1 MSETTSGT
9 PSTLRAINDRAAL
22 EVLLA
27 QGPLTR
33 SELASITGMSK
44 PTASLLLSRLQ
55 ESGLVVLEGIRQ
67 GRPGRTAEFYGV
79 NPAAAH
85 VAAVDVTAA
94 RIDVRVAELTGRV
107 IGENRLRTPGRAAGD
122 LVDRLRTAIGG
133 ACEPAGI
140 DVAALNRVVI
150 GVPGA
155 VDPATGM
162 LGFAAHL
169 PGWRVPRLVET
180 LTEGLGTRVEVEN
193 DVNLAA
199 HAEQTSGVA
208 RGADSFALLWVADGI
223 GMALVIGGRLHR
235 GATGGAGEVGYLPVP
250 GAPTAREV
258 GRNANHGLQALTG
271 GPAVHKILRAA
282 GFRGTDSAT
291 AVRAAAEALG
301 ACLPTDRA
309 TVDDRTAF
317 SDRAAF
323 DDRAARA
330 EDALREVAAR
340 VAVGLASVVAVVDP
354 ALFVLTGAV
363 MHAGGEP
370 LRSYVQTELH
380 ALVRART
387 RVVLSALS
395 GQSVLEGALSLAL
408 RQTQDE
414 LFAATLP

>member
-1 MSETTSGT
+1 MSEPTPGT

-27 QGPLTR
+27 RGPLTR
-33 SELASITGMSK
+33 TELASITGISK
-44 PTASLLLSRLQ
+44 PTASQLLSRLQ

-79 NPAAAH
+79 NPSAAH

-107 IGENRLRTPGRAAGD
+107 IGEHRLPTPGRAAGD
-122 LVDRLRTAIGG
+122 LVGRMSAAISG

-140 DVAALNRVVI
+140 AVSALNRVVI

-155 VDPATGM
+155 IDPATGL

-169 PGWRVPRLVET
+169 PGWRVPSLVET
-180 LTEGLGTRVEVEN
+180 LGDGLGVRVEVEN

-199 HAEQTSGVA
+199 HAEQSNGVA
-208 RGADSFALLWVADGI
+208 RSADSFAVLWVADGI

-258 GRNANHGLQALTG
+258 GRNANHGLQALVG
-271 GPAVHKILRAA
+271 GPAVHKILRSY
-282 GFRGTDSAT
+282 GFRGAEPAV
-291 AVRAAAEALG
+291 AVRVAADALRPG
-301 ACLPTDRA
+301 GSADRA
-309 TVDDRTAF
+309 EQ
-317 SDRAAF
+317 
-323 DDRAARA
+323 A
-330 EDALREVAAR
+330 ESALREVAAR
-340 VAVGLASVVAVVDP
+340 VAVGLSSVVAVVDP
-354 ALFVLTGAV
+354 ALLVLTGEV
-363 MHAGGEP
+363 MHAGGER
-370 LRSYVQTELH
+370 LRAFVQAELH
-380 ALVRART
+380 ATVRART
-387 RVVLSALS
+387 PVLLSTLSA
-395 GQSVLEGALSLAL
+395 QPVLEGALTLAL